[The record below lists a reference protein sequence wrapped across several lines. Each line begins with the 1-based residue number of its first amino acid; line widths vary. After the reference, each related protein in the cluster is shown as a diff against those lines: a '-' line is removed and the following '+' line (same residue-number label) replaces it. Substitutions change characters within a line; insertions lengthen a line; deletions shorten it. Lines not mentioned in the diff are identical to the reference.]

1 MGMVNGWKRRMGR
14 AVAVGVVAAGGLW
27 GALALAESDGPYRVI
42 GYNFADRSIYS
53 FVIDG
58 FGAGNLRAHKPG
70 GGGGAVCCMEVP
82 RGKKTWHIKLEYEL
96 NQEQYKKNLPG
107 DVYETD
113 IAIPP
118 LPDKHG
124 GYIEFYLRP
133 ERRIEARWAAA
144 PTDPRNPNTTSNA
157 SSTTN

>member
-1 MGMVNGWKRRMGR
+1 MVRELTCGMRR
-14 AVAVGVVAAGGLW
+14 AVAVGAVAAGGLW
-27 GALALAESDGPYRVI
+27 TALAHAGSDGPYRVI
-42 GYNFADRSIYS
+42 GYNFTDRSIYR

-70 GGGGAVCCMEVP
+70 GGGGTVCCVEVP
-82 RGKKTWHIKLEYEL
+82 RGKRTWHIKLEYEL
-96 NQEQYKKNLPG
+96 TQEQYKNNLPG

-124 GYIEFYLRP
+124 GYIEFYFRP
-133 ERRIEARWAAA
+133 DRRIEARWAAA

-157 SSTTN
+157 SSATN